1 MKRNDV
7 MQAYYIHREITMW
20 ENKLKQLRE
29 NSEAKA
35 SPTYIQGGRSEN
47 NRRIGHKVRGNRGNH
62 WRASRRSQNRWKEY
76 HHLHKHHHRFSW
88 AADCVLQ
95 VCGVSPMEKGSTQ
108 NRWRKYCGR
117 CEKKIWPDVSAKKIK
132 VVRFVRY
139 RCAIMVLWEV
149 RDFEEVILFY

>member
-47 NRRIGHKVRGNRGNH
+47 MISDPTGGSGTRYAEIEGIIDGLLAEVKI
-62 WRASRRSQNRWKEY
+62 A
-76 HHLHKHHHRFSW
+76 
-88 AADCVLQ
+88 
-95 VCGVSPMEKGSTQ
+95 EKNIIIYINTITDSLERQ
-108 NRWRKYCGR
+108 
-117 CEKKIWPDVSAKKIK
+117 IV
-132 VVRFVRY
+132 FY
-139 RCAIMVLWEV
+139 RCVEDLPWKKVAHKIGGGNTADGV
-149 RDFEEVILFY
+149 RKRFDRMFPRKK

>member
-47 NRRIGHKVRGNRGNH
+47 MTSDPTGESGTRYAEIEAIIVGLLAEVKI
-62 WRASRRSQNRWKEY
+62 A
-76 HHLHKHHHRFSW
+76 
-88 AADCVLQ
+88 
-95 VCGVSPMEKGSTQ
+95 EKNIIIYINTITDSLERQ
-108 NRWRKYCGR
+108 
-117 CEKKIWPDVSAKKIK
+117 IV
-132 VVRFVRY
+132 FY
-139 RCAIMVLWEV
+139 RCVEYLPWKKVAHKIGGGNTADGV
-149 RDFEEVILFY
+149 RKRFDRMFPRKK

>member
-47 NRRIGHKVRGNRGNH
+47 MISDPTGGAGTRYAEIEAIIDGLLAEVKI
-62 WRASRRSQNRWKEY
+62 A
-76 HHLHKHHHRFSW
+76 
-88 AADCVLQ
+88 
-95 VCGVSPMEKGSTQ
+95 EKNIIIYINTITDSLERQ
-108 NRWRKYCGR
+108 
-117 CEKKIWPDVSAKKIK
+117 IV
-132 VVRFVRY
+132 FY
-139 RCAIMVLWEV
+139 RCVEYLPWKKVAHKIGGGNTADGV
-149 RDFEEVILFY
+149 RMRFDRMFPRKK